1 MDIGEKDLTLPA
13 DLEILKSGDISE
25 SLITIREGKFHQIK
39 RMFKSV
45 GKEVIYLKRLS
56 MGNIKLDESLEKG
69 QCRKL
74 TEEEIKKL

>member
-1 MDIGEKDLTLPA
+1 
-13 DLEILKSGDISE
+13 
-25 SLITIREGKFHQIK
+25 
-39 RMFKSV
+39 MFKSV

-74 TEEEIKKL
+74 TEEEIKRL

>member
-74 TEEEIKKL
+74 TEEEIKRL

>member
-25 SLITIREGKFHQIK
+25 SIITIREGKFHQIK

>member
-1 MDIGEKDLTLPA
+1 MPA
-13 DLEILKSGDISE
+13 DVEILKSGDISE